1 MTGKVLESN
10 PKGLLVLILPLAVGM
25 VLVYKAWRIILLVA
39 FLLLSYIAW
48 DSYQWQQKCQQI
60 DPLFNQLIKTNQGK
74 ITQADLVMAGIA
86 KGRAANRY
94 LQGKADEYGAYQ
106 RTVQGVNVYYFITA
120 STLGSILDG
129 SEPENESASELPH
142 NSVAEMP
149 LLPSTSSPAIAVSSP
164 VLPESSSEAEKE
176 PTQGVE
182 KVAETLTEQV
192 AEVVTETVTETVAVS
207 PAPQTSPFASL
218 VEIKEERKQ
227 QTDLT
232 PSPAETPQASAL
244 LLIQADLAKRLDTT
258 SSTIARRKT
267 EPDFTEWSQTKDP
280 EGLGWCYDADSKMFR
295 TV

>member
-1 MTGKVLESN
+1 
-10 PKGLLVLILPLAVGM
+10 M
-25 VLVYKAWRIILLVA
+25 V
-39 FLLLSYIAW
+39 
-48 DSYQWQQKCQQI
+48 
-60 DPLFNQLIKTNQGK
+60 TE
-74 ITQADLVMAGIA
+74 T
-86 KGRAANRY
+86 
-94 LQGKADEYGAYQ
+94 
-106 RTVQGVNVYYFITA
+106 
-120 STLGSILDG
+120 
-129 SEPENESASELPH
+129 
-142 NSVAEMP
+142 
-149 LLPSTSSPAIAVSSP
+149 
-164 VLPESSSEAEKE
+164 
-176 PTQGVE
+176 
-182 KVAETLTEQV
+182 VAETVTEK
-192 AEVVTETVTETVAVS
+192 VTETVTETVAVS